1 MASSTR
7 QSRIASENFL
17 AGVSAPSL
25 ELAEELFVIA
35 NALQSSSQLRSL
47 LSDPSAEGNSKDQ
60 IVSRVFGKLSAPAQ
74 DLAKQ
79 MSKLRWSSTRDLAD
93 AAERLGVRTAASVV
107 SKAGEIETL
116 QSEMFQMGEVTSSD
130 SDLELAL
137 SATRVTAAVKQE
149 LISSLFAAKVS
160 KAALLLAKQAAES
173 KTDKRFAAV
182 LETYSSWI
190 AQFAGESVAKIR
202 VAKALSDNQVER
214 LSKALS
220 TVYGK
225 NLQVNVEIDPTV
237 IGGVHVAVEGEVID
251 ATVLSKLTQA
261 RLQLS

>member
-7 QSRIASENFL
+7 QSRLASEALL

-25 ELAEELFVIA
+25 ELAEELFLIA
-35 NALQSSSQLRSL
+35 NALQSSTQLRSL

-60 IVSRVFGKLSAPAQ
+60 IVSRVFGKLSSEAQ
-74 DLAKQ
+74 GLIKQ
-79 MSKLRWSSTRDLAD
+79 MSKLRWSTTRDLAD
-93 AAERLGVRTAASVV
+93 AAERLGVRTIASVV
-107 SKAGEIETL
+107 SKSGEIETL
-116 QSEMFQMGEVTSSD
+116 QSEIFQMGEIASSD
-130 SDLELAL
+130 SELELAL
-137 SATRVTAAVKQE
+137 SATRVTANVKQE
-149 LISSLFAAKVS
+149 LIANLFAKKVS
-160 KAALLLAKQAAES
+160 AASLLLAKQATES

-182 LETYSSWI
+182 LETYGSWI

-202 VAKALSDNQVER
+202 VAKPLSENQVSR

-220 TVYGK
+220 SVYGK
-225 NLQVNVEIDPTV
+225 NLQVNVEIDATV